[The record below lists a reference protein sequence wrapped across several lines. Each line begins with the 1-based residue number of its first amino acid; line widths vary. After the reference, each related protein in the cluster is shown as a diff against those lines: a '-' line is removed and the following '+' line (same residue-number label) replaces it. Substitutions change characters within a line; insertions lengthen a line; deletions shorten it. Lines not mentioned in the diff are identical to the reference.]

1 MKDDY
6 YFDYVNAVARL
17 SGAKYVIE
25 SLLRAV
31 ESTDPVT
38 KTVAVKLAES
48 EIIEIL
54 KVLNREGD
62 SA

>member
-6 YFDYVNAVARL
+6 YFDYVNAVVRL

-25 SLLRAV
+25 SLLKAV
-31 ESTDPVT
+31 DSNDSVT